1 MRPKKKDQPP
11 VENKMN
17 RDHKFITLE
26 RIFKNGFVNF
36 GRNIWLAI
44 AAMAMM
50 AVTLTILLFAIVA
63 NATFSHTISDIT
75 SHIDVSVYLKDEVTD
90 EQRSSLIVELK
101 QIDNVQAVGYTS
113 KDQALKNY
121 RAQNIDNPELLAA
134 ISETD
139 NPLPASLVISPKDP
153 NKLDTIK
160 DYLDKPEIEA
170 LQSDPTSYSGDR
182 KAAIDKIAKATQFFR
197 QAGIIGIIIFIII
210 SMLIIFNTIRMT
222 IFNRRDELVI
232 MRLLGATPGYIRG
245 PFIVETM
252 LYGVVAAAVSL
263 IVCGGLFAVA
273 SSTLQ
278 ASSLG
283 LLDIK
288 YSSDYFSNN
297 LWLILTAQIL
307 AGIIIGAASAAIAT
321 RRYLKLK

>member
-1 MRPKKKDQPP
+1 MSRPSVIPLKTKPLKTTGPRILITRSCWRPFPKPITPCQP
-11 VENKMN
+11 
-17 RDHKFITLE
+17 H
-26 RIFKNGFVNF
+26 
-36 GRNIWLAI
+36 WL
-44 AAMAMM
+44 
-50 AVTLTILLFAIVA
+50 F
-63 NATFSHTISDIT
+63 
-75 SHIDVSVYLKDEVTD
+75 
-90 EQRSSLIVELK
+90 
-101 QIDNVQAVGYTS
+101 
-113 KDQALKNY
+113 
-121 RAQNIDNPELLAA
+121 
-134 ISETD
+134 
-139 NPLPASLVISPKDP
+139 SPKDP

-263 IVCGGLFAVA
+263 
-273 SSTLQ
+273 
-278 ASSLG
+278 
-283 LLDIK
+283 
-288 YSSDYFSNN
+288 
-297 LWLILTAQIL
+297 
-307 AGIIIGAASAAIAT
+307 
-321 RRYLKLK
+321 

>member
-1 MRPKKKDQPP
+1 MKA
-11 VENKMN
+11 
-17 RDHKFITLE
+17 DHKFITLE

-50 AVTLTILLFAIVA
+50 GITLTILLFAVVA

-75 SHIDVSVYLKDEVTD
+75 SHIDVSVYLKDDVTD
-90 EQRSSLIVELK
+90 KTRNDLINNLRST
-101 QIDNVQAVGYTS
+101 DNVQAVAYIS

-121 RAQNIDNPELLAA
+121 RAQNINNTDLLAA

-153 NKLDTIK
+153 NRLEGIK
-160 DYLDKPEIEA
+160 NYLEKPDIKA

-182 KAAIDKIAKATQFFR
+182 KAAIDKIAKATHFFR
-197 QAGIIGIIIFIII
+197 QAGVVGIIVFIII

-252 LYGVVAAAVSL
+252 LYGVVAAALSL
-263 IVCGGLFAVA
+263 AICGALFAVA

-288 YSSDYFSNN
+288 YSGDYFKKN
-297 LWLILTAQIL
+297 LWLILTTQIL
-307 AGIIIGAASAAIAT
+307 AGIIIGALSSAIAA

>member
-1 MRPKKKDQPP
+1 MRLKKQAQPQA
-11 VENKMN
+11 EIRMKQ
-17 RDHKFITLE
+17 DHKFITLE

-36 GRNIWLAI
+36 GRNIWLAV

-50 AVTLTILLFAIVA
+50 GITLTILLFAVVT
-63 NATFSHTISDIT
+63 NATLSHTISDIT
-75 SHIDVSVYLKDEVTD
+75 SHIDVSVYLKDTVTD
-90 EQRSSLIVELK
+90 QQRGNLIDQLNKV
-101 QIDNVQAVGYTS
+101 DGVQAVAYTS

-121 RAQNIDNPELLAA
+121 RSQNINNADLLAA
-134 ISETD
+134 ISMTD

-160 DYLDKPEIEA
+160 DYLDKPEVKA

-182 KAAIDKIAKATQFFR
+182 KKAIDDITRATKFFR
-197 QAGIIGIIIFIII
+197 EAGIVGIIVFIII

-252 LYGVVAAAVSL
+252 LYGVVAATISL
-263 IVCGGLFAVA
+263 VVCWALFVVA

-278 ASSLG
+278 ASTLG
-283 LLDIK
+283 VLDIT
-288 YSSDYFSNN
+288 YSGDYFKKN
-297 LWLILTAQIL
+297 LWLILTIQIL
-307 AGIIIGAASAAIAT
+307 AGIIIGALSSAIAA